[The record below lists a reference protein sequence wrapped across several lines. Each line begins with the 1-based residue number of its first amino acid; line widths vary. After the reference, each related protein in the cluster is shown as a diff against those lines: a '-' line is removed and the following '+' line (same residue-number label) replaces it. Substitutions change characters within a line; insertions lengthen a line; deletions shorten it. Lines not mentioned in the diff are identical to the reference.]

1 MRHLKTADC
10 KRILQLFA
18 VLLSVF
24 ARPRP
29 VHWWNQFPA
38 PLQEVAFIRLLASF
52 GAGGVIYLTPI
63 VFHQASFSAGQVGQG
78 LAASALIGTVAR
90 LLSGVLLDRGLT
102 CSWPVR
108 AAALFALM
116 ADLVLFQATGFNG
129 YLVGQLLIGVAAGLY
144 FPAIELA
151 VPLSCSGFNSS
162 RGYALAR
169 SADALGVAAGALL
182 GAVLTAMEMIR
193 MVYAVEAAAVLS
205 MLVVLLLTP
214 LPDGRAALLHASTA
228 TTNNHKLKAET
239 ASNSDTKTEVKAKS
253 EAGWYWLLPLIPVLV
268 VSVVATGIVSLMQS
282 ALPLDMVRG
291 GIARAPLSEASSGG
305 LIAWQLLLLM
315 VLQWPIGNWVAKR
328 SLRFG
333 LGMGLLGFITGC
345 LLLAGSALWSGGSN
359 LIALAMVPIAFGEA
373 AFLPTAA
380 EAMVEETP
388 LQHRG
393 LAMALFSQCF
403 AISAIAAP
411 LLAGTILDQQGHGLV
426 LWLLMAGT
434 CLAVVPLLKAV
445 RPRYLPNLN
454 ATKILISSDIE
465 QTESASLQ

>member
-1 MRHLKTADC
+1 M
-10 KRILQLFA
+10 
-18 VLLSVF
+18 
-24 ARPRP
+24 
-29 VHWWNQFPA
+29 
-38 PLQEVAFIRLLASF
+38 AFIRLLASF

-228 TTNNHKLKAET
+228 TTNNHKFKAET

-345 LLLAGSALWSGGSN
+345 LLLAGSALWSGGSS

-454 ATKILISSDIE
+454 ATKIQISSDIE

>member
-1 MRHLKTADC
+1 M
-10 KRILQLFA
+10 
-18 VLLSVF
+18 
-24 ARPRP
+24 
-29 VHWWNQFPA
+29 
-38 PLQEVAFIRLLASF
+38 AFIRLLASF

-63 VFHQASFSAGQVGQG
+63 VFHQASFTAVQVSQG

-108 AAALFALM
+108 AAALLALM

-129 YLVGQLLIGVAAGLY
+129 YLVGQLLIGLAAGLY

-182 GAVLTAMEMIR
+182 GAVLTFMEMIR

-214 LPDGRAALLHASTA
+214 LPDGRAALLHPSTA
-228 TTNNHKLKAET
+228 ASNNHELNAE
-239 ASNSDTKTEVKAKS
+239 AEAKS
-253 EAGWYWLLPLIPVLV
+253 AQEADWRWLLPLIPVLI
-268 VSVVATGIVSLMQS
+268 VSVIATGIVSLMQS

-291 GIARAPLSEASSGG
+291 GLARAPLSEASSGG

-345 LLLAGSALWSGGSN
+345 LLLAGSALWAGGSS

-411 LLAGTILDQQGHGLV
+411 LLSGALLDQQGHGLV

-434 CLAVVPLLKAV
+434 CLLVVPLLKAV
-445 RPRYLPNLN
+445 RPRYKPNL
-454 ATKILISSDIE
+454 SGSPIE
-465 QTESASLQ
+465 EALDVTNQRTAALH

>member
-1 MRHLKTADC
+1 M
-10 KRILQLFA
+10 
-18 VLLSVF
+18 
-24 ARPRP
+24 
-29 VHWWNQFPA
+29 
-38 PLQEVAFIRLLASF
+38 AFIRLLASF

-63 VFHQASFSAGQVGQG
+63 VFHQASFTAVQVSQG

-108 AAALFALM
+108 AAALLALM

-151 VPLSCSGFNSS
+151 VPLSCSGFTSS

-182 GAVLTAMEMIR
+182 GAVLTAMDMIR

-214 LPDGRAALLHASTA
+214 LPDGRAALLHPSTP
-228 TTNNHKLKAET
+228 
-239 ASNSDTKTEVKAKS
+239 ASNNLELNPEAEAKS
-253 EAGWYWLLPLIPVLV
+253 APEADWRWLLPLIPVLI
-268 VSVVATGIVSLMQS
+268 VSVIATGIVSLMQS

-291 GIARAPLSEASSGG
+291 GLARAPLSEASSGG

-345 LLLAGSALWSGGSN
+345 LLLAGSSLWAGGSS

-411 LLAGTILDQQGHGLV
+411 LLAGALLDQQGHGLV

-434 CLAVVPLLKAV
+434 CLLVVPLLKAV
-445 RPRYLPNLN
+445 RPRYKPNLSGSPIEEALD
-454 ATKILISSDIE
+454 ATNQRTAALH
-465 QTESASLQ
+465 

>member
-1 MRHLKTADC
+1 M
-10 KRILQLFA
+10 
-18 VLLSVF
+18 
-24 ARPRP
+24 
-29 VHWWNQFPA
+29 
-38 PLQEVAFIRLLASF
+38 AFIRLLASF

-63 VFHQASFSAGQVGQG
+63 VFHQASFTAVQVSQG

-108 AAALFALM
+108 AAALLALM

-151 VPLSCSGFNSS
+151 VPLSCSGFTSS

-182 GAVLTAMEMIR
+182 GAVLTAMDMIR

-214 LPDGRAALLHASTA
+214 LPDGRAALLHPSTA
-228 TTNNHKLKAET
+228 ASNNHELNAE
-239 ASNSDTKTEVKAKS
+239 AEAKS
-253 EAGWYWLLPLIPVLV
+253 AQEADWRWFLPLIPVLI
-268 VSVVATGIVSLMQS
+268 VSVIATGIVSLMQS

-291 GIARAPLSEASSGG
+291 GLARAPLSEASSGG

-345 LLLAGSALWSGGSN
+345 LLLAGSSLWAGGSS

-411 LLAGTILDQQGHGLV
+411 LLAGALLDQQGHGLV

-434 CLAVVPLLKAV
+434 CLLVVPLLKAV
-445 RPRYLPNLN
+445 RPRYKPNLSGSPIEEALD
-454 ATKILISSDIE
+454 ATNQRTAALH
-465 QTESASLQ
+465 

>member
-1 MRHLKTADC
+1 M
-10 KRILQLFA
+10 
-18 VLLSVF
+18 
-24 ARPRP
+24 
-29 VHWWNQFPA
+29 
-38 PLQEVAFIRLLASF
+38 
-52 GAGGVIYLTPI
+52 
-63 VFHQASFSAGQVGQG
+63 FHQASFTAVQVSQG

-90 LLSGVLLDRGLT
+90 LLSGVMLDRGLT

-108 AAALFALM
+108 AAALLALA
-116 ADLVLFQATGFNG
+116 ADLVLFRATGFNG
-129 YLVGQLLIGVAAGLY
+129 YLIGQLLIGVAAGLY

-151 VPLSCSGFNSS
+151 VPLSCGSFQSS
-162 RGYALAR
+162 RGFALAR
-169 SADALGVAAGALL
+169 SSDALGVATGAML
-182 GAVLTAMEMIR
+182 GAVLTAMNMIR

-205 MLVVLLLTP
+205 MLVVLVLTP
-214 LPDGRAALLHASTA
+214 LPDGRAALLHPSSALRT
-228 TTNNHKLKAET
+228 HFEFKAD
-239 ASNSDTKTEVKAKS
+239 AGDPSDP
-253 EAGWYWLLPLIPVLV
+253 EADWRWLLPLIPVLI
-268 VSVVATGIVSLMQS
+268 VSVIATGIVSLMQS

-291 GIARAPLSEASSGG
+291 GLARAPLSEASSGV
-305 LIAWQLLLLM
+305 LIAWQLILLL

-411 LLAGTILDQQGHGLV
+411 LLAGALLDLQGHGLV

-434 CLAVVPLLKAV
+434 CIAVVPLLKAV
-445 RPRYLPNLN
+445 RPRYKPNLSASPIEEAQD
-454 ATKILISSDIE
+454 ATKPRTAALH
-465 QTESASLQ
+465 

>member
-1 MRHLKTADC
+1 M
-10 KRILQLFA
+10 
-18 VLLSVF
+18 
-24 ARPRP
+24 
-29 VHWWNQFPA
+29 
-38 PLQEVAFIRLLASF
+38 AFIRLLASF

-63 VFHQASFSAGQVGQG
+63 VFHQASFTAVQVSQG

-108 AAALFALM
+108 AAALLALM

-151 VPLSCSGFNSS
+151 VPLSCSGFTSS

-214 LPDGRAALLHASTA
+214 LPDGRAALLHPSTA
-228 TTNNHKLKAET
+228 ASNNHELNAE
-239 ASNSDTKTEVKAKS
+239 AEAKS
-253 EAGWYWLLPLIPVLV
+253 AQEADWRWFLPLIPVLI
-268 VSVVATGIVSLMQS
+268 VSVIATGIVSLMQS

-291 GIARAPLSEASSGG
+291 GLARAPLSEASSGG

-345 LLLAGSALWSGGSN
+345 LLLAGSSLWAGGSS

-411 LLAGTILDQQGHGLV
+411 LLAGALLDQQGHGLV

-434 CLAVVPLLKAV
+434 CLLVVPLLKAV
-445 RPRYLPNLN
+445 RPRYKPNLSGSPIEEALD
-454 ATKILISSDIE
+454 ATNQRTAALH
-465 QTESASLQ
+465 

>member
-1 MRHLKTADC
+1 M
-10 KRILQLFA
+10 
-18 VLLSVF
+18 
-24 ARPRP
+24 
-29 VHWWNQFPA
+29 
-38 PLQEVAFIRLLASF
+38 AFIRLLASF

-63 VFHQASFSAGQVGQG
+63 VFHQASFTAVQVSQG

-108 AAALFALM
+108 AAALLALM

-151 VPLSCSGFNSS
+151 VPLSCSGFTSS

-182 GAVLTAMEMIR
+182 GAVLTAMDMIR

-214 LPDGRAALLHASTA
+214 LPDGRAALLHPSTA
-228 TTNNHKLKAET
+228 ASNNHELNPEAE
-239 ASNSDTKTEVKAKS
+239 AKS
-253 EAGWYWLLPLIPVLV
+253 APEADWRWLLPLIPVLI
-268 VSVVATGIVSLMQS
+268 VSVIATGIVSLMQS

-291 GIARAPLSEASSGG
+291 GLARAPLSEASSGG

-345 LLLAGSALWSGGSN
+345 LLLAGSSLWAGGSS

-411 LLAGTILDQQGHGLV
+411 LLAGALLDQQGHGLV

-434 CLAVVPLLKAV
+434 CLLVVPLLKAV
-445 RPRYLPNLN
+445 RPRYKPNLSGSPIEEALD
-454 ATKILISSDIE
+454 ATNQRTAALH
-465 QTESASLQ
+465 

>member
-1 MRHLKTADC
+1 M
-10 KRILQLFA
+10 
-18 VLLSVF
+18 
-24 ARPRP
+24 
-29 VHWWNQFPA
+29 HWWNQFPA
-38 PLQEVAFIRLLASF
+38 PLQEVACIRLLASL

-78 LAASALIGTVAR
+78 LAASALIGTAAR
-90 LLSGVLLDRGLT
+90 LLSGVMLDRGLT

-108 AAALFALM
+108 AAALLGLM
-116 ADLVLFQATGFNG
+116 ADLVLFQATGFSG
-129 YLVGQLLIGVAAGLY
+129 YLLGQLLIGLAAGLY

-169 SADALGVAAGALL
+169 SSDALGVATGALI
-182 GAVLTAMEMIR
+182 GAVLTALEMIR
-193 MVYAVEAAAVLS
+193 MVYAVEAAALLS

-214 LPDGRAALLHASTA
+214 LPDGRAALIGAGATA
-228 TTNNHKLKAET
+228 NHHSDQSESLGIKLETNTET
-239 ASNSDTKTEVKAKS
+239 RAD
-253 EAGWYWLLPLIPVLV
+253 WRWLPPLLPVLV
-268 VSVVATGIVSLMQS
+268 VSVVATAIVSLMQS

-291 GIARAPLSEASSGG
+291 GLARAPLSETFSGG
-305 LIAWQLLLLM
+305 LIAWQLTLLL

-333 LGMGLLGFITGC
+333 LGVGLLGFISGC
-345 LLLAGSALWSGGSN
+345 LLLAGSALWSGGSS
-359 LIALAMVPIAFGEA
+359 LIALAMVPIALGEA

-403 AISAIAAP
+403 AVSATAAP
-411 LLAGTILDQQGHGLV
+411 LMAGALLDRQGHGLL
-426 LWLLMAGT
+426 LWLLMAIA
-434 CLAVVPLLKAV
+434 CLAVIPLLKAV
-445 RPRYLPNLN
+445 RPRYAPNL
-454 ATKILISSDIE
+454 
-465 QTESASLQ
+465 SASPIETPQDTGNPRTASVH

>member
-1 MRHLKTADC
+1 MAL
-10 KRILQLFA
+10 
-18 VLLSVF
+18 
-24 ARPRP
+24 
-29 VHWWNQFPA
+29 
-38 PLQEVAFIRLLASF
+38 IRLLASF

-63 VFHQASFSAGQVGQG
+63 VFHQASFTAGQVSQG

-108 AAALFALM
+108 AAALLALA
-116 ADLVLFQATGFNG
+116 ADLVLFRATGFNG

-151 VPLSCSGFNSS
+151 VPLSCGSFQSS
-162 RGYALAR
+162 RGFALAR
-169 SADALGVAAGALL
+169 SSDALGVATGAML
-182 GAVLTAMEMIR
+182 GAVLTAMNMIR

-205 MLVVLLLTP
+205 MLVVLVLTP
-214 LPDGRAALLHASTA
+214 LPDGRAALLHPSSALRT
-228 TTNNHKLKAET
+228 HFEFKAD
-239 ASNSDTKTEVKAKS
+239 AGDPSDPE
-253 EAGWYWLLPLIPVLV
+253 EDWRWLLPLIPVLI
-268 VSVVATGIVSLMQS
+268 VSVIATGIVSLMQS

-291 GIARAPLSEASSGG
+291 GLARAPLSEASSGV
-305 LIAWQLLLLM
+305 LIAWQLILLL

-411 LLAGTILDQQGHGLV
+411 LLAGALLDQQGHGLV

-434 CLAVVPLLKAV
+434 CVAVVPLLKAV
-445 RPRYLPNLN
+445 RPRYKPNLSASPIEEVQD
-454 ATKILISSDIE
+454 ATKPRTAALH
-465 QTESASLQ
+465 

>member
-1 MRHLKTADC
+1 
-10 KRILQLFA
+10 
-18 VLLSVF
+18 
-24 ARPRP
+24 
-29 VHWWNQFPA
+29 
-38 PLQEVAFIRLLASF
+38 VAFIRLLASF

-63 VFHQASFSAGQVGQG
+63 VFHQASFTAVQVSQG

-108 AAALFALM
+108 AAALLALM

-151 VPLSCSGFNSS
+151 VPLSCSGFTSS

-214 LPDGRAALLHASTA
+214 LPDGRAALLHPSTA
-228 TTNNHKLKAET
+228 ASNNHELNAE
-239 ASNSDTKTEVKAKS
+239 AEAKS
-253 EAGWYWLLPLIPVLV
+253 AQEADWRWFLPLIPVLI
-268 VSVVATGIVSLMQS
+268 VSVIATGIVSLMQS

-291 GIARAPLSEASSGG
+291 GLARAPLSEASSGG

-345 LLLAGSALWSGGSN
+345 LLLAGSSLWAGGSS

-411 LLAGTILDQQGHGLV
+411 LLAGALLDQQGHGLV

-434 CLAVVPLLKAV
+434 CLLVVPLLKAV
-445 RPRYLPNLN
+445 RPRYKPNLSGSPIEEALD
-454 ATKILISSDIE
+454 ATNQRTAALH
-465 QTESASLQ
+465 

>member
-1 MRHLKTADC
+1 M
-10 KRILQLFA
+10 
-18 VLLSVF
+18 
-24 ARPRP
+24 
-29 VHWWNQFPA
+29 
-38 PLQEVAFIRLLASF
+38 AFIRLLASF

-63 VFHQASFSAGQVGQG
+63 VFHQASFTAVQVSQG

-108 AAALFALM
+108 AAALLALM

-151 VPLSCSGFNSS
+151 VPLSCSGFTSS

-214 LPDGRAALLHASTA
+214 LPDGRAALLHPSTA
-228 TTNNHKLKAET
+228 ASNNHELNAE
-239 ASNSDTKTEVKAKS
+239 AEAKS
-253 EAGWYWLLPLIPVLV
+253 AQEADWRWLLPLIPVLI
-268 VSVVATGIVSLMQS
+268 VSVIATGIVSLMQS

-291 GIARAPLSEASSGG
+291 GLARAPLSEASSGG

-345 LLLAGSALWSGGSN
+345 LLLAGSSLWAGGSS

-411 LLAGTILDQQGHGLV
+411 LLAGALLDQQGHGLV

-434 CLAVVPLLKAV
+434 CLLVVPLLKAV
-445 RPRYLPNLN
+445 RPRYKPNL
-454 ATKILISSDIE
+454 SGSPIE
-465 QTESASLQ
+465 EALDDTNQRTAALH

>member
-1 MRHLKTADC
+1 
-10 KRILQLFA
+10 
-18 VLLSVF
+18 
-24 ARPRP
+24 
-29 VHWWNQFPA
+29 
-38 PLQEVAFIRLLASF
+38 VAFIRLLASF

-333 LGMGLLGFITGC
+333 LGMGLFGFITGC
-345 LLLAGSALWSGGSN
+345 LLLAGSALWSGGSS

-454 ATKILISSDIE
+454 ATKIQISSDIE

>member
-1 MRHLKTADC
+1 M
-10 KRILQLFA
+10 
-18 VLLSVF
+18 
-24 ARPRP
+24 
-29 VHWWNQFPA
+29 
-38 PLQEVAFIRLLASF
+38 AFIRLLASF

-78 LAASALIGTVAR
+78 LAASALICTVAR

-228 TTNNHKLKAET
+228 TTNNHKFKAET

-345 LLLAGSALWSGGSN
+345 LLLAGSALWSGGSS

-411 LLAGTILDQQGHGLV
+411 LLAGVLLDQQGHGLV
-426 LWLLMAGT
+426 LWLLMACT

-445 RPRYLPNLN
+445 RPRYKPNL
-454 ATKILISSDIE
+454 
-465 QTESASLQ
+465 SASPIEEPLDATNPRAAALH